1 MNILTWFKHS
11 YITFDLKR
19 LVSYFQILTVKYHFF
34 TAISGFFVFLTIFLQ
49 IISGVMLAFSLI
61 PEPMLI
67 PIVRDEED
75 AEDLYVEDF
84 FWLHER
90 GVDLIFIFAYTHLL
104 RKLYISAFYFDQ
116 EFAWKSGVFSFL
128 IFQVVT
134 FLGLILCCTHLSD
147 ITLTIACNIL
157 HTFFFFKGKMYWWLF
172 TDKKLN
178 TDTIIRLAYAH
189 YLSAFYLS
197 FLGFL
202 HAVDMHYDWKAEIT
216 FDGLTAELV
225 WFDEALLNELKSFS
239 LYLIFIFFVGLY
251 LFKEPEALS
260 YEIFMWGDVGNIVD
274 VRFMG
279 VAPHWYFRP
288 FMAWLIVCPH
298 HKTGIFGLLYFMI
311 ILFYQVNI
319 HAKSEIFN
327 YQLTSNMFNANNFFF
342 KTKNLNLDVNLFNQ
356 LAFWFFFMALMYCT
370 TFLPYGRFYNRL
382 DGNFGM
388 LFSYFFVFFYLTF
401 FNIRS
406 SYFFF
411 LKKSNLFKKNNFLS
425 F

>member
-1 MNILTWFKHS
+1 M
-11 YITFDLKR
+11 Y
-19 LVSYFQILTVKYHFF
+19 
-34 TAISGFFVFLTIFLQ
+34 
-49 IISGVMLAFSLI
+49 
-61 PEPMLI
+61 
-67 PIVRDEED
+67 
-75 AEDLYVEDF
+75 
-84 FWLHER
+84 
-90 GVDLIFIFAYTHLL
+90 
-104 RKLYISAFYFDQ
+104 
-116 EFAWKSGVFSFL
+116 
-128 IFQVVT
+128 
-134 FLGLILCCTHLSD
+134 LIL
-147 ITLTIACNIL
+147 
-157 HTFFFFKGKMYWWLF
+157 
-172 TDKKLN
+172 
-178 TDTIIRLAYAH
+178 
-189 YLSAFYLS
+189 
-197 FLGFL
+197 
-202 HAVDMHYDWKAEIT
+202 
-216 FDGLTAELV
+216 
-225 WFDEALLNELKSFS
+225 
-239 LYLIFIFFVGLY
+239 IFFVGLY

-319 HAKSEIFN
+319 HAKSEVFN
-327 YQLTSNMFNANNFFF
+327 YQLTSNIFNSNNFFF

-411 LKKSNLFKKNNFLS
+411 LKKSNFFKKNNFLS